1 MNVKRKISDKKKSRG
16 FVVTPINSDFAD
28 DLDYI
33 KKNHS
38 LKKNALIIR
47 ESVRV
52 FRNKLQKGEL

>member
-16 FVVTPINSDFAD
+16 FVVTPINADFQD
-28 DLDYI
+28 DLDFI

-52 FRNKLQKGEL
+52 FRNKLQRGEL